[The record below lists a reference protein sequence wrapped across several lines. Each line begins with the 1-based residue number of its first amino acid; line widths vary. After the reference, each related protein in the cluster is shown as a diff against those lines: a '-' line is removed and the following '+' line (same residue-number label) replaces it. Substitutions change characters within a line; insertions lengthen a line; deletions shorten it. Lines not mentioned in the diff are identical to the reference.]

1 MLMGHDVTGKE
12 GFEGKWYTHPILRN
26 TLFATLLTGIT
37 YVLAH
42 TGTISALMEKILF
55 GIAVVVGGYHWAREG
70 IEELIECREIGIE
83 ILMLAAT
90 VGSVALNMWDE
101 AAFLVVLYGAAE
113 GLEEYTFA
121 KTRASIRKLLDLA
134 PKEARVRQDGHEVI
148 VPAES
153 LKIGDVFIVKPGE
166 AMPTDGV
173 ILKGRSSI
181 DEAPVTGESVPNEKE
196 EGMKVFAATINCD
209 GLLEVQATTDYQ
221 NNTLAKMVHL
231 VEEAREQKGKSQLFI
246 EAFGEKYTPAVLIV
260 SILLLIVPALLG
272 ASFQFWAYKAVV
284 LLVAAAPC
292 ALVMSTPVAIATGI
306 GMAGRHG
313 VLIKGGMHLE
323 SLGKL
328 KAVAFD
334 KTGTLT
340 QGKPQ
345 VTDVIAFESN
355 EKHVLEL
362 AYGLEKHSTH
372 PLAKAIVENAK
383 TAGVKAADISEFR
396 SLTGAG
402 IQGQIGQDKFYIG
415 KPKLFVELGLSPNHQ
430 VNVLENEGKTV
441 VLVGTK
447 AKIIGIIGIQ
457 DQIRDEA
464 IGVINQL
471 HKMGV
476 KVAMLTGDNE
486 LAARAI
492 AQKLRIDDVRADL
505 KPEDKIKAIEEIEQK
520 YGPVAMVGD
529 GINDAPALARAT
541 VGIAMGTAGTDAA
554 IEAADTALMGDDL
567 TKVVY
572 AIFLGK
578 KSRRIGAQN
587 IVFSLVLLAV
597 MIPSALFGLL
607 SVAGAVFFHET
618 SEILAVL
625 NGLRVA
631 RSGPVT
637 EIGIAN

>member
-1 MLMGHDVTGKE
+1 MGHDVTGKE

-42 TGTISALMEKILF
+42 TGTISEQTEKILF
-55 GIAVVVGGYHWAREG
+55 GVAVVIGGYHWAREG

-83 ILMLAAT
+83 FLMLAAT
-90 VGSVALNMWDE
+90 IGSIALNMWDE

-121 KTRASIRKLLDLA
+121 KTRSSIRKLLDLA
-134 PKEARVRQDGHEVI
+134 PKEARICQNDREVM
-148 VPAES
+148 VPADS

-166 AMPTDGV
+166 SMPTDGV
-173 ILKGRSSI
+173 IIKGRSSI

-209 GLLEVQATTDYQ
+209 GVLEVQATTDYQ
-221 NNTLAKMVHL
+221 SNTLAKMVHM

-246 EAFGEKYTPAVLIV
+246 EAFGEKYTPAVLLV
-260 SILLLIVPALLG
+260 STLLLIVPPLLG

-306 GMAGRHG
+306 GVAGRHG

-323 SLGKL
+323 NLGKL
-328 KAVAFD
+328 KVVAFD

-345 VTDVIAFESN
+345 VSDVIALEGD
-355 EKHVLEL
+355 EKQVLEL
-362 AYGLEKHSTH
+362 AYGLEKDSTH
-372 PLAKAIVENAK
+372 PLAKAVVEKAK
-383 TAGVKAADISEFR
+383 VEGAEAVDVKNFR

-402 IQGQIGQDKFYIG
+402 VQGEIGQNTFYMG
-415 KPKLFVELGLSPNHQ
+415 KPKLFGELGLNPNHQ
-430 VNVLENEGKTV
+430 VNVLEKAGKTV

-447 AKIIGIIGIQ
+447 EKIVGIIGIQ
-457 DQIRDEA
+457 DQIRKEA
-464 IGVINQL
+464 FGIIKQL
-471 HKMGV
+471 HKMGI

-486 LAARAI
+486 LAAQAI
-492 AQKLRIDDVRADL
+492 AQKLGIDDVRAEL
-505 KPEDKIKAIEEIEQK
+505 KPEDKIKAIEKLEQK

-554 IEAADTALMGDDL
+554 IEAADTALLGDDL
-567 TKVVY
+567 SKVVY
-572 AIFLGK
+572 AIYLGK
-578 KSRRIGAQN
+578 KSRRIGTQN
-587 IVFSLVLLAV
+587 IVFSLALLAV
-597 MIPSALFGLL
+597 MIPSAIIGLL

-631 RSGPVT
+631 RRSKIETG
-637 EIGIAN
+637 

>member
-1 MLMGHDVTGKE
+1 MGHDVTGKE
-12 GFEGKWYTHPILRN
+12 GFEGKWYEHPVLRN
-26 TLFATLLTGIT
+26 TLLATLLAGIT

-42 TGTISALMEKILF
+42 TDTISPTVEKILF
-55 GIAVVVGGYHWAREG
+55 GIAVVIGGYHWAREG

-90 VGSVALNMWDE
+90 IGSIALNMWDE

-134 PKEARVRQDGHEVI
+134 PKEARIRQDGREVM
-148 VPAES
+148 VSAES

-166 AMPTDGV
+166 SIPTDGV
-173 ILKGRSSI
+173 ILQGQSSI
-181 DEAPVTGESVPNEKE
+181 NESPVTGESVPVEKE
-196 EGMKVFAATINCD
+196 TGAKVFTATINYD
-209 GLLEVQATTDYQ
+209 GVLEIQATTDYK
-221 NNTLAKMVHL
+221 NNTLSKMVHM

-246 EAFGEKYTPAVLIV
+246 DAFGEKYTPAVLVV
-260 SILLLIVPALLG
+260 SILLLVVPPLLG

-306 GMAGRHG
+306 GAAGKHG

-323 SLGKL
+323 NLGKL

-345 VTDVIAFESN
+345 VSDVVALESN
-355 EKHVLEL
+355 ETQLL
-362 AYGLEKHSTH
+362 QIAYSLEKSSTH
-372 PLAKAIVENAK
+372 PLAKAVVEKAK
-383 TAGVKAADISEFR
+383 AMTVEALNVTNFR

-402 IQGQIGQDKFYIG
+402 VHGQIGLEVFYIG
-415 KPKLFVELGLSPNHQ
+415 KPKLFEELGLKPNHQ
-430 VNVLENEGKTV
+430 VEALENEGKTV
-441 VLVGTK
+441 VLVGTQEK
-447 AKIIGIIGIQ
+447 VIGIIGIQ
-457 DQIRDEA
+457 DQVREESQA
-464 IGVINQL
+464 VIQRL

-476 KVAMLTGDNE
+476 KVAMLTGDNA
-486 LAARAI
+486 LAAQAI
-492 AQKLRIDDVRADL
+492 AKKLGIDDVRAEL
-505 KPEDKIKAIEEIEQK
+505 KPEDKIKAVEELESK

-541 VGIAMGTAGTDAA
+541 VGMAMGTAGTDAA

-567 TKVVY
+567 SKVVY
-572 AIFLGK
+572 AISLGQ
-578 KSRRIGAQN
+578 KSRRIGTQN
-587 IVFSLVLLAV
+587 IIFSLVLLAV
-597 MIPSALFGLL
+597 MIPSALMGFL
-607 SVAGAVFFHET
+607 SVAGAVLFHEF

-631 RSGPVT
+631 RHQVKGCCR
-637 EIGIAN
+637 A

>member
-1 MLMGHDVTGKE
+1 MGHDVTGKE
-12 GFEGKWYTHPILRN
+12 GFEGKWYTHPVLRN
-26 TLFATLLTGIT
+26 TLFATLLAGVA
-37 YVLAH
+37 YGLAH
-42 TGTISALMEKILF
+42 TESISPIIEKILF
-55 GIAVVVGGYHWAREG
+55 GIAILIGGYHWAREG

-90 VGSVALNMWDE
+90 VGAVALNMWDE

-134 PKEARVRQDGHEVI
+134 PKEARVRKDGHEVM

-166 AMPTDGV
+166 SIPTDGL
-173 ILKGRSSI
+173 ILQGRSSI
-181 DEAPVTGESVPNEKE
+181 DEAPVTGESVPVEKE
-196 EGMKVFAATINCD
+196 AGAKVFTATINHD
-209 GLLEVQATTDYQ
+209 GVLEVQATTDYQ
-221 NNTLAKMVHL
+221 NNTLSKMVHL

-246 EAFGEKYTPAVLIV
+246 DAFGEKYTPAVLIV
-260 SILLLIVPALLG
+260 SILLLIVPPLLG
-272 ASFQFWAYKAVV
+272 SSFQFWAYKAVV

-306 GMAGRHG
+306 GAAGKHG

-323 SLGKL
+323 NLGKV
-328 KAVAFD
+328 KAVALD

-345 VTDVIAFESN
+345 VSDVIALEGD
-355 EKHVLEL
+355 EKRLLEL
-362 AYGLEKHSTH
+362 AYVLEEHSTH
-372 PLAKAIVENAK
+372 PLAKAIVKKAK
-383 TAGVKAADISEFR
+383 TAGVTASNVAEFR

-402 IQGQIGQDKFYIG
+402 VQGRIGQDMFYLG
-415 KPKLFVELGLSPNHQ
+415 KPKLFKELGIEPDHQ
-430 VNVLENEGKTV
+430 VESLENEGKTV

-447 AKIIGIIGIQ
+447 EKLIGIIGIQ
-457 DQIRDEA
+457 DQLREESKEFIKK
-464 IGVINQL
+464 L
-471 HKMGV
+471 HTMGM
-476 KVAMLTGDNE
+476 KVTMLTGDNE

-492 AQKLRIDDVRADL
+492 ARKLGIDDVRAEL
-505 KPEDKIKAIEEIEQK
+505 KPEDKIKAVEELEQQ

-541 VGIAMGTAGTDAA
+541 VGMAMGTAGTDAA

-567 TKVVY
+567 GKVVY
-572 AIFLGK
+572 AISLGQK
-578 KSRRIGAQN
+578 ARRIGTQN

-597 MIPSALFGLL
+597 MIPSALLGLL
-607 SVAGAVFFHET
+607 SVAGAVLFHEA

-631 RSGPVT
+631 RHNPKGCCLPS
-637 EIGIAN
+637 A

>member
-1 MLMGHDVTGKE
+1 MGHDVTGKE
-12 GFEGKWYTHPILRN
+12 GFTGKWYTHPILRN
-26 TLFATLLTGIT
+26 TLLATLLTGVT
-37 YVLAH
+37 YGLAH
-42 TGTISALMEKILF
+42 TGIIDPILEKALF

-70 IEELIECREIGIE
+70 IEELIECRKVGIE
-83 ILMLAAT
+83 FLMLAAT
-90 VGSVALNMWDE
+90 IGSIALNMWDE

-121 KTRASIRKLLDLA
+121 KTRASIHKLLDLA
-134 PKEARVRQDGHEVI
+134 PKVARVRQDGQERMI
-148 VPAES
+148 SAET
-153 LKIGDVFIVKPGE
+153 LKVGDTFIVKPGE
-166 AMPTDGV
+166 SIPTDGV

-181 DEAPVTGESVPNEKE
+181 DEAPVTGESVPVEKE
-196 EGMKVFAATINCD
+196 EGMKVFTATINHD
-209 GLLEVQATTDYQ
+209 GVLEVQAATDYQ
-221 NNTLAKMVHL
+221 NNTLAKMVHM

-260 SILLLIVPALLG
+260 SILLLVIPPLLG

-306 GMAGRHG
+306 GVAGRHG

-323 SLGKL
+323 NLGKL
-328 KAVAFD
+328 KVVALD

-345 VTDVIAFESN
+345 VSDVIALESD
-355 EKHVLEL
+355 EKSLLEL
-362 AYGLEKHSTH
+362 AYGLEEHSTH
-372 PLAKAIVENAK
+372 PLAKAIVERAR
-383 TAGVKAADISEFR
+383 TVGVEAAAVTEFR

-402 IQGQIGQDKFYIG
+402 VQGQIGQDVFYLG
-415 KPKLFVELGLSPNHQ
+415 KPKLFEELGLKPNHQ
-430 VNVLENEGKTV
+430 VESLENEGKTV
-441 VLVGTK
+441 VLVGTQEK
-447 AKIIGIIGIQ
+447 LTGIIGIQ
-457 DQIRDEA
+457 DQIREESE
-464 IGVINQL
+464 GVIKQF
-471 HKMGV
+471 HKMGM

-492 AQKLRIDDVRADL
+492 ARKLGIDDVRAEL
-505 KPEDKIKAIEEIEQK
+505 KPEDKIKAVEELEQK

-578 KSRRIGAQN
+578 KSRRIGRQN

-597 MIPSALFGLL
+597 MIPSALIGLL

-631 RSGPVT
+631 KGQS
-637 EIGIAN
+637 A